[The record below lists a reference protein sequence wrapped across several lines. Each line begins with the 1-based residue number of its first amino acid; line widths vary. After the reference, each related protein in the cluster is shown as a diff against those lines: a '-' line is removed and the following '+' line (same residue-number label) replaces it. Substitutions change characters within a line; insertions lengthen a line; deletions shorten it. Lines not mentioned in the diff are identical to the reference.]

1 MLTRSKQKG
10 DWDCTE
16 NKEREG
22 LFGSHRRRHH
32 LNGGNTQPVMQ
43 TVQGGDSKRVSDP
56 PELESQTFM
65 ICHVGAENKPGF
77 SGRAA
82 IALNCQAI
90 SLALQYFRINI
101 TLIAKY
107 KNLKTNSDE
116 AKTGERHAGCSCSGS
131 GLGLVC
137 KHLESYAAW
146 LWTLILILQ
155 MRLCIK
161 EVPCLLR
168 SGLHLWILYLS

>member
-1 MLTRSKQKG
+1 
-10 DWDCTE
+10 
-16 NKEREG
+16 
-22 LFGSHRRRHH
+22 
-32 LNGGNTQPVMQ
+32 
-43 TVQGGDSKRVSDP
+43 
-56 PELESQTFM
+56 M

-116 AKTGERHAGCSCSGS
+116 AKIGERHAGCRCSGS

-161 EVPCLLR
+161 EVPPLLAEVWVTP
-168 SGLHLWILYLS
+168 LDLVP